1 MIETRSKACYF
12 FELYENGAPD
22 RERYG
27 VLQKNTEYSKRK
39 KSERSDKNSERSDS
53 PGRFEAFQ
61 KNMERSKRNAAIKYA
76 ALHIKSVHTKVPYK
90 VTINLV
96 EYGVSA

>member
-39 KSERSDKNSERSDS
+39 ESERSNRIKGLQRCERDMQ
-53 PGRFEAFQ
+53 RCKKVCTQ
-61 KNMERSKRNAAIKYA
+61 KE
-76 ALHIKSVHTKVPYK
+76 KSVHTKK
-90 VTINLV
+90 WL
-96 EYGVSA
+96 

>member
-27 VLQKNTEYSKRK
+27 VLQKNMEYSKRK
-39 KSERSDKNSERSDS
+39 KSERSDKNSERSGVQRCKRDMQ
-53 PGRFEAFQ
+53 RCKKVCTQ
-61 KNMERSKRNAAIKYA
+61 KEKKCAHKKMAIDPLDKPLPCLKIWSTDPSK
-76 ALHIKSVHTKVPYK
+76 T
-90 VTINLV
+90 
-96 EYGVSA
+96 